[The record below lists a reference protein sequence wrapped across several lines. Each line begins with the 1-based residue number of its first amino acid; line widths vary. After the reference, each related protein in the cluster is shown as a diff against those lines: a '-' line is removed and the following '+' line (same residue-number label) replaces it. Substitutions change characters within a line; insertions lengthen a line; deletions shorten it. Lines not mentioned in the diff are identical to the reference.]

1 MMSNLGFFNMNW
13 LVVLYLSNVFSF
25 FCLTVSLLLVVMI
38 FSNCFRC
45 FIMCWRFLVDDFSD
59 CLGCFNMDRLLMV
72 DDLSNNL
79 RFFNVDR
86 SWFGVVDLWLLLW
99 LLSVYRFRFM
109 VDDFSDCFGCFNMM
123 WLFFVNLRSVFLSMD
138 DRCGVMNFGY
148 RLLMRLNMLVRGL
161 FVSNVYG
168 RIVMFEFWLGMV
180 SLLSLFW
187 FFDVDLLF
195 MMNFNIVLFGGLL
208 VMGLGKINPF

>member
-1 MMSNLGFFNMNW
+1 M
-13 LVVLYLSNVFSF
+13 
-25 FCLTVSLLLVVMI
+25 VMI
-38 FSNCFRC
+38 FSNCFWC
-45 FIMCWRFLVDDFSD
+45 FNMCWRFLVDDLSD

-79 RFFNVDR
+79 WFFNVYR

-109 VDDFSDCFGCFNMM
+109 VDDLSDYLGCFHMI
-123 WLFFVNLRSVFLSMD
+123 WLFFVNLRSVFFSMD

-148 RLLMRLNMLVRGL
+148 RLVMRLNMLVRGL
-161 FVSNVYG
+161 FVNNVYG

-180 SLLSLFW
+180 SLLNLFW

-195 MMNFNIVLFGGLL
+195 MMNFNIVLFCGLL
-208 VMGLGKINPF
+208 VMELGKINPF

>member
-1 MMSNLGFFNMNW
+1 MMCNLGFFNMNW
-13 LVVLYLSNVFSF
+13 LLVRYLSNVFSF
-25 FCLTVSLLLVVMI
+25 FCLTVSLLLVVML
-38 FSNCFRC
+38 FCNCFWC
-45 FIMCWRFLVDDFSD
+45 FNMCWRFMVDDFSV

-79 RFFNVDR
+79 RFFNVYR
-86 SWFGVVDLWLLLW
+86 SWFSVVNLWLLLW
-99 LLSVYRFRFM
+99 LFSMFRLRFIVSLSNMLGLV
-109 VDDFSDCFGCFNMM
+109 NMM
-123 WLFFVNLRSVFLSMD
+123 WLFFVNLRNVFFSMD
-138 DRCGVMNFGY
+138 DRRGVMNFGY
-148 RLLMRLNMLVRGL
+148 RLVMRLNMLVRGL

-168 RIVMFEFWLGMV
+168 RIVMFEFWLSLV

-195 MMNFNIVLFGGLL
+195 MMNFNIVLLGGLH